1 MPEYKKSSI
10 SSQKLLREGLS
21 FHKQGNLKKA
31 QSFYNQVLQNDPNN
45 FEALQLSATLFLQ
58 EKKFNKAL
66 EFLNHALTINSK
78 VPYINYNLGIV
89 LHELKRHDEAL
100 QSFNQTIQLKPDFA
114 EAYFNRGVVL
124 EDIERHDEAL
134 RSFNQAIQLKSDYAE
149 AHNNRGNALLDLK
162 RYDEALQ
169 SYDQAIKLKPDYAE
183 AYYNRGFIYDELR
196 SFNEAL
202 KNYNCVIKLKP
213 NFAPAY
219 NNLGNTLQEL
229 KLFNKALKNFDRAI
243 QLEPNFIEPY
253 WNKSLLKLL
262 LGEYEEGWKLYEFR
276 KQKKEKISEYL
287 KFSVPLWLGDTPIE
301 GKTILVYSEQGF
313 GDTIQFCRYLPMLK
327 SLKPKEIIFYVEKRL
342 IPLLSCL
349 NKYVTVL
356 EKNKALPFFDYY
368 CPLMSLPLA
377 FKTKLE
383 TIPANVPYIYTPQE
397 KKLFWK
403 KKLGKKNKTRI
414 AIMHTTHR
422 FDKTR
427 SLTLDQLK
435 KLFKLPFEF
444 HSLQI
449 NFTDDD
455 RKTLRSIPNLLVYES
470 KINEFEDA
478 AGLIEQMDL
487 VITVGQTVTHI
498 SGGLGTKTWVLV
510 PFMPSFRWLLDRD
523 DSPWYPT
530 VKLFRQPKMG
540 DWNSVIDEL
549 INELKNIKISI
560 T

>member
-162 RYDEALQ
+162 RYEEALQ

-243 QLEPNFIEPY
+243 QLEPNFVEPY

-403 KKLGKKNKTRI
+403 KN
-414 AIMHTTHR
+414 
-422 FDKTR
+422 
-427 SLTLDQLK
+427 
-435 KLFKLPFEF
+435 
-444 HSLQI
+444 
-449 NFTDDD
+449 
-455 RKTLRSIPNLLVYES
+455 
-470 KINEFEDA
+470 
-478 AGLIEQMDL
+478 
-487 VITVGQTVTHI
+487 
-498 SGGLGTKTWVLV
+498 
-510 PFMPSFRWLLDRD
+510 
-523 DSPWYPT
+523 
-530 VKLFRQPKMG
+530 
-540 DWNSVIDEL
+540 
-549 INELKNIKISI
+549 
-560 T
+560 